1 MEIFQKYK
9 LHNVIYGLTI
19 GITILL
25 FFFSKGEI
33 DTPQIEKEPTE
44 EKKIDDVSRIEGDV
58 TPASMEKIIESEQRN
73 KEQMIKEMRDY
84 VEHHV
89 HNVETFFAMIFI
101 LILSSLYIYSSI
113 SLEKQKKQKE
123 KISND
128 GYIEINSTEDSINEE
143 NNDGYYL
150 LQNI

>member
-1 MEIFQKYK
+1 MELFQKYK

-33 DTPQIEKEPTE
+33 DTPQIENEPAKE
-44 EKKIDDVSRIEGDV
+44 KQIDMTKIEGNV

-84 VEHHV
+84 IEHHV
-89 HNVETFFAMIFI
+89 HNVETFFAMLFI
-101 LILSSLYIYSSI
+101 LILSSLYIYSSM

-128 GYIEINSTEDSINEE
+128 GYIEINSTEDTANEE
-143 NNDGYYL
+143 NNNGYYL

>member
-1 MEIFQKYK
+1 MELFQKYK

-33 DTPQIEKEPTE
+33 DTPQIENEPAKE
-44 EKKIDDVSRIEGDV
+44 KQIDMTKIEGNV

-84 VEHHV
+84 IEHHV
-89 HNVETFFAMIFI
+89 HNVETFFAMLFI
-101 LILSSLYIYSSI
+101 LILSSLYIYSSM
-113 SLEKQKKQKE
+113 SLEKQKKEKE

-128 GYIEINSTEDSINEE
+128 GYIEINSTEDTANEE
-143 NNDGYYL
+143 NNNGYYL

>member
-1 MEIFQKYK
+1 MELFQKYK

-33 DTPQIEKEPTE
+33 DTPQIENEPAKE
-44 EKKIDDVSRIEGDV
+44 KQIDMTKIEGNV

-84 VEHHV
+84 IEHHV
-89 HNVETFFAMIFI
+89 HNVETFFAMLFI
-101 LILSSLYIYSSI
+101 LILSSLYIYSSM

-128 GYIEINSTEDSINEE
+128 GYIEINSTEDTANEE
-143 NNDGYYL
+143 NNYGYYL

>member
-1 MEIFQKYK
+1 MELFQKYK

-33 DTPQIEKEPTE
+33 DTPQIENEPAKE
-44 EKKIDDVSRIEGDV
+44 KQIDMTKIEGNV

-84 VEHHV
+84 IEQHV
-89 HNVETFFAMIFI
+89 HNVETFFAMLFI
-101 LILSSLYIYSSI
+101 LILSSLYIYSSM

-128 GYIEINSTEDSINEE
+128 GYIEINSTEDTANEE
-143 NNDGYYL
+143 NNNGYYL

>member
-1 MEIFQKYK
+1 MELFQKYK

-33 DTPQIEKEPTE
+33 DTPQIENEPAKE
-44 EKKIDDVSRIEGDV
+44 KQIDMTKIEGNV

-84 VEHHV
+84 IEHHV
-89 HNVETFFAMIFI
+89 HNVETFFAMLFI
-101 LILSSLYIYSSI
+101 LILSTLYIYSSM

-128 GYIEINSTEDSINEE
+128 GYIEINSTEDTANEE
-143 NNDGYYL
+143 NNNGYYL

>member
-1 MEIFQKYK
+1 MNKYDRDTYI
-9 LHNVIYGLTI
+9 NVIVF
-19 GITILL
+19 ILL

-33 DTPQIEKEPTE
+33 DTPQIENEPAKE
-44 EKKIDDVSRIEGDV
+44 KQIDMTKIEGNV

-84 VEHHV
+84 IEHHV
-89 HNVETFFAMIFI
+89 HNVETFFAMLFI
-101 LILSSLYIYSSI
+101 LILSSLYIYSSM

-128 GYIEINSTEDSINEE
+128 GYIEINSTEDTANEE
-143 NNDGYYL
+143 NNNGYYL

>member
-1 MEIFQKYK
+1 MELFQKYK

-33 DTPQIEKEPTE
+33 DTPQIENEPAKEMQ
-44 EKKIDDVSRIEGDV
+44 IDMTKIEGNV

-84 VEHHV
+84 IEHHV
-89 HNVETFFAMIFI
+89 HNVETFFAMLFI
-101 LILSSLYIYSSI
+101 LILSSLYIYSSM

-123 KISND
+123 KISDD
-128 GYIEINSTEDSINEE
+128 GYIEINSTEDTANEE
-143 NNDGYYL
+143 NNNGYYL

>member
-1 MEIFQKYK
+1 MELFQKYK

-33 DTPQIEKEPTE
+33 DTPQIENEPAKE
-44 EKKIDDVSRIEGDV
+44 KQIDMTKIEGNV
-58 TPASMEKIIESEQRN
+58 TLASMEKIIESEQRK

-84 VEHHV
+84 IEHHV
-89 HNVETFFAMIFI
+89 HNVETFFAMLFI
-101 LILSSLYIYSSI
+101 LILSSLYIYSSM

-128 GYIEINSTEDSINEE
+128 GYIEINSTEDTANEE
-143 NNDGYYL
+143 NNNGYYL

>member
-1 MEIFQKYK
+1 MELFQKYK

-33 DTPQIEKEPTE
+33 DTPQIENEPAKE
-44 EKKIDDVSRIEGDV
+44 KQIDMTKIEGNV

-73 KEQMIKEMRDY
+73 KEQMITEMRDY
-84 VEHHV
+84 IEHHV
-89 HNVETFFAMIFI
+89 HNVETFFAMLFI
-101 LILSSLYIYSSI
+101 LILSSLYIYSSM

-128 GYIEINSTEDSINEE
+128 GYIEINSTEDTANEE
-143 NNDGYYL
+143 NNNGYYL

>member
-1 MEIFQKYK
+1 MELFQKYK

-33 DTPQIEKEPTE
+33 DTPQIENEPAKE
-44 EKKIDDVSRIEGDV
+44 KQIDMTKIEGNV

-84 VEHHV
+84 IEHHV
-89 HNVETFFAMIFI
+89 HNVETFFAMLFI
-101 LILSSLYIYSSI
+101 LILSSLYFYSSM

-128 GYIEINSTEDSINEE
+128 GYIEINSTEDTANEE
-143 NNDGYYL
+143 NNNGYYL

>member
-1 MEIFQKYK
+1 MELFQKYK

-33 DTPQIEKEPTE
+33 DTPQIENEPAKE
-44 EKKIDDVSRIEGDV
+44 KQIDMTKIEGNV

-84 VEHHV
+84 IEHHV
-89 HNVETFFAMIFI
+89 HNVETFFAMLFI
-101 LILSSLYIYSSI
+101 LILSS
-113 SLEKQKKQKE
+113 
-123 KISND
+123 
-128 GYIEINSTEDSINEE
+128 
-143 NNDGYYL
+143 
-150 LQNI
+150 

>member
-1 MEIFQKYK
+1 MELFQKYK

-33 DTPQIEKEPTE
+33 DTPQIENEPAKE
-44 EKKIDDVSRIEGDV
+44 KQIDMTKIEGNV

-84 VEHHV
+84 IEHHV
-89 HNVETFFAMIFI
+89 HNVETFFAMLFI
-101 LILSSLYIYSSI
+101 LILSSLYIYSSM
-113 SLEKQKKQKE
+113 SFEKQKKQKE

-128 GYIEINSTEDSINEE
+128 GYIEINSTEDTANEE
-143 NNDGYYL
+143 NNNGYYL

>member
-1 MEIFQKYK
+1 MELFQKYK

-33 DTPQIEKEPTE
+33 DTPQIENEPAKE
-44 EKKIDDVSRIEGDV
+44 KQIDMTKIEGNV

-84 VEHHV
+84 IEHHV
-89 HNVETFFAMIFI
+89 HNVETFFAMLFI
-101 LILSSLYIYSSI
+101 LIISSLYIYSFM
-113 SLEKQKKQKE
+113 SLEKQTKQKE

-128 GYIEINSTEDSINEE
+128 GYIEINSTEDTANEE
-143 NNDGYYL
+143 NNNGYYL

>member
-1 MEIFQKYK
+1 MELFQKYK

-33 DTPQIEKEPTE
+33 DTPQIENEPAKE
-44 EKKIDDVSRIEGDV
+44 KQIDMTKIEGNV

-73 KEQMIKEMRDY
+73 KEQMIKEMKNY
-84 VEHHV
+84 IEHHV
-89 HNVETFFAMIFI
+89 HNVETFFAMLFI
-101 LILSSLYIYSSI
+101 LILSSLYIYSSM

-128 GYIEINSTEDSINEE
+128 GYIEINSTEDTANEE
-143 NNDGYYL
+143 NNNGYYL

>member
-33 DTPQIEKEPTE
+33 DTPQIENEPAKE
-44 EKKIDDVSRIEGDV
+44 KQIDMTKIEGNV

-84 VEHHV
+84 IEHHV
-89 HNVETFFAMIFI
+89 HNVETFFAMLFI
-101 LILSSLYIYSSI
+101 LILSSLYIYSSM

-128 GYIEINSTEDSINEE
+128 GYIEINSTEDTANEE
-143 NNDGYYL
+143 NNNGYYL

>member
-1 MEIFQKYK
+1 MELFQKYK

-33 DTPQIEKEPTE
+33 DTPQIENEPAKE
-44 EKKIDDVSRIEGDV
+44 KQIDMTKIEGNV

-84 VEHHV
+84 IEHHV
-89 HNVETFFAMIFI
+89 HNVETFFAMLFI
-101 LILSSLYIYSSI
+101 LILSSLYIYSSM

-128 GYIEINSTEDSINEE
+128 GYIEINSTEDTAKEE
-143 NNDGYYL
+143 NNNGYYL

>member
-1 MEIFQKYK
+1 MELFQKYK

-33 DTPQIEKEPTE
+33 DTPQIENEPAKE
-44 EKKIDDVSRIEGDV
+44 KQIDMTKIEGNV

-84 VEHHV
+84 IEHHV
-89 HNVETFFAMIFI
+89 HNVETFFAMLFI
-101 LILSSLYIYSSI
+101 LILSSLYIYSSM

-123 KISND
+123 KISNNR
-128 GYIEINSTEDSINEE
+128 YIEINSTEDTANEE
-143 NNDGYYL
+143 NNNGYYL

>member
-1 MEIFQKYK
+1 MELFQKYK

-33 DTPQIEKEPTE
+33 DTPQIENEPAKE
-44 EKKIDDVSRIEGDV
+44 KQIDMTKIEGNV

-84 VEHHV
+84 IEHHV
-89 HNVETFFAMIFI
+89 HNVETFFAMLFI
-101 LILSSLYIYSSI
+101 LILSSLYIYSSM

-128 GYIEINSTEDSINEE
+128 GYIEINSTEETANEE
-143 NNDGYYL
+143 NNNGYYL

>member
-1 MEIFQKYK
+1 MELFQKYK
-9 LHNVIYGLTI
+9 LHNLIYGLTI

-33 DTPQIEKEPTE
+33 DTPQIENEPAKE
-44 EKKIDDVSRIEGDV
+44 KQIDMTKIEGNV

-84 VEHHV
+84 IEHHV
-89 HNVETFFAMIFI
+89 HNVETFFAMLFI
-101 LILSSLYIYSSI
+101 LILSSLYIYSSM

-128 GYIEINSTEDSINEE
+128 GYIEINSTEDTANEE
-143 NNDGYYL
+143 NNNGYYL

>member
-1 MEIFQKYK
+1 MELFQKYK

-33 DTPQIEKEPTE
+33 DTPQIENEPAKE
-44 EKKIDDVSRIEGDV
+44 KQIDMTKIEGNV

-84 VEHHV
+84 IEHHV
-89 HNVETFFAMIFI
+89 HNVETFFAMLFI
-101 LILSSLYIYSSI
+101 LILSSLYIYSSM
-113 SLEKQKKQKE
+113 SLEKQKKQKTETIE
-123 KISND
+123 KTD
-128 GYIEINSTEDSINEE
+128 
-143 NNDGYYL
+143 
-150 LQNI
+150 

>member
-1 MEIFQKYK
+1 MELFQKYK

-33 DTPQIEKEPTE
+33 DTPQIENEPAKEKQIDMTKIE
-44 EKKIDDVSRIEGDV
+44 ENV

-84 VEHHV
+84 IEHHV
-89 HNVETFFAMIFI
+89 HNVETFFAMLFI
-101 LILSSLYIYSSI
+101 LILSSLYIYSSM

-128 GYIEINSTEDSINEE
+128 GYIEINSTEDTANEE
-143 NNDGYYL
+143 NNNGYYL

>member
-1 MEIFQKYK
+1 MELFQKYK

-19 GITILL
+19 GITILI

-33 DTPQIEKEPTE
+33 DTPQIENEPAKE
-44 EKKIDDVSRIEGDV
+44 KQIDMTKIEGNV

-84 VEHHV
+84 IEHHV
-89 HNVETFFAMIFI
+89 HNVETFFAMLFI
-101 LILSSLYIYSSI
+101 LILSSLYIYSSM

-128 GYIEINSTEDSINEE
+128 GYIEINSTEDTANEE
-143 NNDGYYL
+143 NNNGYYL

>member
-1 MEIFQKYK
+1 MELFQKYK

-33 DTPQIEKEPTE
+33 DTPQIENEPAKE
-44 EKKIDDVSRIEGDV
+44 KQIDMTKIEGNV

-84 VEHHV
+84 IEHHV
-89 HNVETFFAMIFI
+89 HNVETFFAMLFI
-101 LILSSLYIYSSI
+101 LILSSLYIYSSM
-113 SLEKQKKQKE
+113 SLEQQKKQKE

-128 GYIEINSTEDSINEE
+128 GYIEINSTEDTANEE
-143 NNDGYYL
+143 NNNGYYL

>member
-1 MEIFQKYK
+1 MELFQKYK

-33 DTPQIEKEPTE
+33 DTPQIANEPAKEKQ
-44 EKKIDDVSRIEGDV
+44 IDMTKIEGNV

-84 VEHHV
+84 IEHHV
-89 HNVETFFAMIFI
+89 HNVETFFAMLFI
-101 LILSSLYIYSSI
+101 LILSSLYIYSSM

-128 GYIEINSTEDSINEE
+128 GYIEINSTEDTANEE
-143 NNDGYYL
+143 NNNGYYL